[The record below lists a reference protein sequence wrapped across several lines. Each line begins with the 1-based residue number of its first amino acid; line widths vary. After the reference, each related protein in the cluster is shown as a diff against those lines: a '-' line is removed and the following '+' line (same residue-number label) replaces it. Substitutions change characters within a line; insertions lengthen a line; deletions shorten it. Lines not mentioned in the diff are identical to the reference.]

1 MDQFIDEEHS
11 FEEYTKVT
19 NMSLILFEELLLPF
33 SVLWWLPVYSHNFF
47 FFKQVEEFHVLSK
60 EILSLPAKAYF
71 TMIHLDC
78 EELKQGLA
86 KKAKNYAEKL
96 LERMITTHRQQTL
109 KLVTFVNF

>member
-1 MDQFIDEEHS
+1 MYFHI
-11 FEEYTKVT
+11 
-19 NMSLILFEELLLPF
+19 
-33 SVLWWLPVYSHNFF
+33 

-86 KKAKNYAEKL
+86 KKAKSYAEKL

-109 KLVTFVNF
+109 KLATFANFHKKKNSFLVTTITRTSVNSFFSPLLKNLLRV

>member
-1 MDQFIDEEHS
+1 M
-11 FEEYTKVT
+11 
-19 NMSLILFEELLLPF
+19 
-33 SVLWWLPVYSHNFF
+33 
-47 FFKQVEEFHVLSK
+47 EEFQALSK

-96 LERMITTHRQQTL
+96 LERMITTHRQDTL
-109 KLVTFVNF
+109 KLVTSVNFKEKAFYSRYNSQHLCARCPLF

>member
-1 MDQFIDEEHS
+1 MKNYFC
-11 FEEYTKVT
+11 F
-19 NMSLILFEELLLPF
+19 LGFLLTACVF
-33 SVLWWLPVYSHNFF
+33 SQF

-96 LERMITTHRQQTL
+96 LERVIATHREQTL
-109 KLVTFVNF
+109 KLVTFVKQFQKNISL

>member
-1 MDQFIDEEHS
+1 M
-11 FEEYTKVT
+11 
-19 NMSLILFEELLLPF
+19 LPVF
-33 SVLWWLPVYSHNFF
+33 CWLPMYSHNYCI
-47 FFKQVEEFHVLSK
+47 FKKVQEFQALSK

-96 LERMITTHRQQTL
+96 LERVITSHQQQTL
-109 KLVTFVNF
+109 QLVTVV